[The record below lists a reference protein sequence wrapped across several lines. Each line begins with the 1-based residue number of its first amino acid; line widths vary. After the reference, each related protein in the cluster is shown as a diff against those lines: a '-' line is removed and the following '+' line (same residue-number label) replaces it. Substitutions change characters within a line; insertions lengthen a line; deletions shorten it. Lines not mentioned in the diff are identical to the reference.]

1 VSHGPGVMADPGAV
15 ETWGGRKATEY
26 VDKTLATYG
35 WVCWLCG
42 LPITS
47 RKTATADH
55 VIPVSKGG
63 AVYNLDN
70 LGPAHR
76 PCNYARGNRDTNGPA
91 ALIEDGLAYF
101 TATAPPVFK
110 G

>member
-1 VSHGPGVMADPGAV
+1 MNHGPGVMADPGV
-15 ETWGGRKATEY
+15 TETWGGRKATQY
-26 VDKTLATYG
+26 VDDTLATYG

-42 LPITS
+42 LPIET
-47 RKTATADH
+47 RAKATADH

-63 AVYNLDN
+63 AVFDLRN

-76 PCNYARGNRDTNGPA
+76 TCNYSRGNRDHSGPT

-101 TATAPPVFK
+101 TTGATA
-110 G
+110 